1 MFFTENGLFHFV
13 AFINTGS
20 YGFDGF
26 WAEAEKGIR
35 MTIERKLR
43 TQLVVDQFNRV
54 DFYAIEEVQGNVYR
68 KLQTMA
74 RRPEGSGF
82 KVERIHYS
90 PAGLAKWLE
99 RVIGNFVID
108 YCRQFHGA
116 KDSLKT
122 VSLADDDLN
131 AAVEPAC
138 NEKHGLDALIRS
150 DEIEKV
156 RRCLN
161 RLDEDTRFWLVK
173 TYFEGVSRHEL
184 ARRLT
189 LSPAT
194 VCRRVD
200 AAEERFLRLFIAA

>member
-35 MTIERKLR
+35 RSIEWKLR
-43 TQLVVDQFNRV
+43 TRLVVDQFNRV
-54 DFYAIEEVQGNVYR
+54 DLYAVSEVEGDVFR
-68 KLQTMA
+68 KLQTLA
-74 RRPEGSGF
+74 RRPEGPGF
-82 KVERIHYS
+82 KLERIHYS
-90 PAGLAKWLE
+90 PAGLAKWLDQL
-99 RVIGNFVID
+99 IGNCVID

-116 KDSLKT
+116 KDSLKM
-122 VSLADDDLN
+122 VSLGDDELN
-131 AAVEPAC
+131 AAIEPAC
-138 NEKHGLDALIRS
+138 NEKHGLDALERS

-161 RLDEDTRFWLVK
+161 RLDEDARFWLLQ

-184 ARRLT
+184 ARRLE

-200 AAEERFLRLFIAA
+200 AAKEKFLRLFIAA

>member
-1 MFFTENGLFHFV
+1 MFLTENGLFHFV
-13 AFINTGS
+13 AYINSGS

-35 MTIERKLR
+35 RKIEQKLR
-43 TQLVVDQFNRV
+43 TQLVVDRLNRV
-54 DFYAIEEVQGNVYR
+54 DCYALEEVQGDVVR
-68 KLQTMA
+68 KLQTLA
-74 RRPEGSGF
+74 RRPGGSGF
-82 KVERIHYS
+82 DVERAHCS
-90 PAGLAKWLE
+90 PAGLANWLD
-99 RVIGNFVID
+99 RMIGNCVID

-122 VSLADDDLN
+122 VSLGDEEFN

-161 RLDEDTRFWLVK
+161 LLDEESKFWIVQTR
-173 TYFEGVSRHEL
+173 FEGVSRRDL
-184 ARRLT
+184 AKRLGI
-189 LSPAT
+189 SSAT
-194 VCRRVD
+194 ACRRVE
-200 AAEERFLRLFIAA
+200 AAERKLLRLFLAA